1 MTSEKLK
8 MYTARI
14 TQASKSELTVIMYEI
29 IIEDLQEARVAIN
42 SNNKELLVKELKHA
56 SKFLN
61 ELMATLDYS
70 YQLSYELMSLYI
82 YVNKI
87 ILTSIVKEK
96 AYHMDTALSI
106 MNKLLLA
113 FKEVAKEDTS
123 GPVMMNTE
131 QIYAGLTYGKGTLNE
146 MYLDNQGNRGFMA

>member
-96 AYHMDTALSI
+96 DYHMDTALSI

>member
-96 AYHMDTALSI
+96 DYHIDTALSI